1 MAIKNEFDYIIVGAG
16 SAGAVL
22 AARLSEDKNTRV
34 LLLEAGRQGWHPYLH
49 IPIGY
54 GRVFHDARYNWK
66 YSTEPEPQL
75 NQRRIYCPR
84 GKVLG
89 GSSAIN
95 AMVYVRGCRQDYDEW
110 EAVAPGWGWADVAP
124 IFRQMEDW
132 QGTPNQARGT
142 GGALSVSD
150 VKACAHPTTYAYIQ
164 AAQEQGI
171 AYNDDYNSDTM
182 EGTCFYQINTRNGLR
197 ASTANAY
204 LKPASSRRNFT
215 IQTHALVQRI
225 IFDGRTARGVA
236 YTRGGKTQT
245 ARAKRE
251 VILCGGAINT
261 PQLLQLSGIGDGA
274 LLQKMGINVVQDQ
287 PHVGRHLRDHLGF
300 ELIYQANVPTLN
312 QLLRPLWGKMR
323 AGLEFLCKRQGLLTL
338 SLNQGGGFVR
348 TQKGIGAPDLQ
359 LYFAPMTY
367 TTAPSGVRPLMNLDP
382 FPGFR
387 IGFNPCK
394 PESHGYVEIC
404 APNPT
409 TPPKIVGNYLATK
422 RDRHDMIAGVKFIK
436 RIAEN
441 PALAAITDKIINPE
455 TPPNTDTEI
464 LNCIRAHSTT
474 IFHQCGTCRMG
485 RDAKT
490 SVIDDKLRVHGIK
503 NLRIADASIF
513 PTIPSGNT
521 NAPTIM
527 VGEKAAIIIKNE
539 PQ

>member
-1 MAIKNEFDYIIVGAG
+1 MADEFDYIIVGAG

-22 AARLSEDKNTRV
+22 AARLSADKTHARAVVGGGAQGLASLSAYSLSVMGACFTMRVIIGNIAPPLNASKSAAHILSAVVKFWAARRRLTRWSMCADAPKIMTSGKRWRRAGAGQM
-34 LLLEAGRQGWHPYLH
+34 LRRYSAKWKTGKARQIGQEARAGRFASAMLKRTR
-49 IPIGY
+49 IPPP
-54 GRVFHDARYNWK
+54 
-66 YSTEPEPQL
+66 T
-75 NQRRIYCPR
+75 
-84 GKVLG
+84 
-89 GSSAIN
+89 
-95 AMVYVRGCRQDYDEW
+95 
-110 EAVAPGWGWADVAP
+110 P
-124 IFRQMEDW
+124 ISK
-132 QGTPNQARGT
+132 PPKN
-142 GGALSVSD
+142 
-150 VKACAHPTTYAYIQ
+150 I
-164 AAQEQGI
+164 GI

-182 EGTCFYQINTRNGLR
+182 EGTCFYQINTRKGLR

-204 LKPASSRRNFT
+204 LKPVASRRNLSIKT
-215 IQTHALVQRI
+215 QALVERI

-236 YTRGGKTQT
+236 YRRGGKMRT
-245 ARAKRE
+245 ARATRE

-261 PQLLQLSGIGDGA
+261 PQLLQLSGIGNGA
-274 LLQKMGINVVQDQ
+274 LLQKMGIDVVLNQ

-312 QLLRPLWGKMR
+312 QLLRPLWGKLR

-338 SLNQGGGFVR
+338 SLNQSGGFVR
-348 TQKGIGAPDLQ
+348 TQKGAGAPDLQ
-359 LYFAPMTY
+359 LYFVPMTY

-404 APNPT
+404 APDPT
-409 TPPKIVGNYLATK
+409 APPKIVGNYLASP
-422 RDRHDMIAGVKFIK
+422 RDRQTMIAGTKLIK
-436 RIAEN
+436 RIAES
-441 PALAAITDKIINPE
+441 PALAAITDKIITPE
-455 TPPNTDTEI
+455 TPLNTDTEI

-490 SVIDDKLRVHGIK
+490 SVTDNKLRVHGIK

-527 VGEKAAIIIKNE
+527 LAEKAARIIKNE

>member
-1 MAIKNEFDYIIVGAG
+1 MKDEFDYIIVGAG

-22 AARLSEDKNTRV
+22 AARLSADKTTRV
-34 LLLEAGRQGWHPYLH
+34 LLLEAGRKGWHPYLH

-66 YSTEPEPQL
+66 YSTAPEPHL

-95 AMVYVRGCRQDYDEW
+95 AMVYVRGCPQDYDEW

-132 QGTPNQARGT
+132 QGTPNRARGT
-142 GGALSVSD
+142 GGALCVSD
-150 VKACAHPTTYAYIQ
+150 VKAFAHPTTHAYIK
-164 AAQEQGI
+164 AAQNVGI

-182 EGTCFYQINTRNGLR
+182 EGTCFYQINTRKGLR

-204 LKPASSRRNFT
+204 LKPAASRRNLSIKT
-215 IQTHALVQRI
+215 RALAERI

-236 YTRGGKTQT
+236 YRRGGKTQT
-245 ARAKRE
+245 ARATRE

-261 PQLLQLSGIGDGA
+261 PQLLQFSGIGNGA
-274 LLQKMGINVVQDQ
+274 LLQKMGINVILDQ

-300 ELIYQANVPTLN
+300 ELIYQATVPTLN

-338 SLNQGGGFVR
+338 SLNQSGGFVR

-359 LYFAPMTY
+359 LYFVPMTY

-404 APNPT
+404 APDPT
-409 TPPKIVGNYLATK
+409 APPKIVGNYLASPH
-422 RDRHDMIAGVKFIK
+422 DRQTMIAGTKLIK
-436 RIAEN
+436 RIAES
-441 PALAAITDKIINPE
+441 PALAAITDKIINPK
-455 TPPNTDTEI
+455 TPLNTDTEI

-490 SVIDDKLRVHGIK
+490 SVTDNKLRVHGIK

-527 VGEKAAIIIKNE
+527 LAEKAARIIKNE

>member
-1 MAIKNEFDYIIVGAG
+1 MTMTDEFDYIIVGAG

-22 AARLSEDKNTRV
+22 GARLSADKNTHV
-34 LLLEAGRQGWHPYLH
+34 LLLEAGGKGWHPYLH

-66 YSTEPEPQL
+66 YSTEPESQL
-75 NQRRIYCPR
+75 NQRRIYWPR

-95 AMVYVRGCRQDYDEW
+95 AMVYVRGARQDYDEW
-110 EAVAPGWGWADVAP
+110 EAVAPGWSWADVEP
-124 IFRQMEDW
+124 TFRQMEDW
-132 QGTPNQARGT
+132 QGAPNKARGT

-150 VKACAHPTTYAYIQ
+150 VKAYAHPTTHAYIK
-164 AAQEQGI
+164 AAQDTGI
-171 AYNDDYNSDTM
+171 AYNQYYNSESM
-182 EGTCFYQINTRNGLR
+182 EGTCFYEINTRKGLR
-197 ASTANAY
+197 ASTATAY
-204 LKPASSRRNFT
+204 LKPASSRRNLN
-215 IQTHALVQRI
+215 IKTHAMVERI
-225 IFDGRTARGVA
+225 IFEGREARGVA

-245 ARAKRE
+245 VRARRE

-261 PQLLQLSGIGDGA
+261 PQLLQLSGIGNGA
-274 LLQKMGINVVQDQ
+274 LLQKIGIDVVQDQ
-287 PHVGRHLRDHLGF
+287 PLVGRHLRDHLGF

-338 SLNQGGGFVR
+338 SLNQSGGFVR
-348 TQKGIGAPDLQ
+348 TRKGESAPDLQ
-359 LYFAPMTY
+359 LYFVPMTY
-367 TTAPSGVRPLMNLDP
+367 TTAPTGIRPLMNLDP

-394 PESHGYVEIC
+394 PESHGYVEIRS
-404 APNPT
+404 PNPS
-409 TPPKIVGNYLATK
+409 TPPKLLGNYLTTE
-422 RDRHDMIAGVKFIK
+422 RDRQAMIAGTKLIK

-441 PALAAITDKIINPE
+441 PALATITDKIINPK
-455 TPPNTDTEI
+455 TPLNTDAQI
-464 LNCIRAHSTT
+464 LECIREHSTT

-490 SVIDDKLRVHGIK
+490 SVIDNKLRVHGIK

-527 VGEKAAIIIKNE
+527 VGEKAAKIIKNQ